1 MYTGLTHLHSAFR
14 YIVLILLLVVV
25 IKSLLGWIN
34 KSKFESIDNKLSLWL
49 LIATH
54 LQLVGGLLLYFVSPA
69 VQFNSSTMKDATTRY
84 WTVEHIFMMILAIT
98 LITIARISHKKLT
111 SDDAKFRRLFILNAA
126 ALIIIITAIILSGR
140 GLIIPTRFK

>member
-14 YIVLILLLVVV
+14 YVVIVLLIVVI

-54 LQLVGGLLLYFVSPA
+54 LQLVFGLALYFVSPV
-69 VQFNSSTMKDATTRY
+69 VQFNASTMKDATTRY
-84 WTVEHIFMMILAIT
+84 WTVEHLTMMLLAIT
-98 LITIARISHKKLT
+98 FITVARITHKKLAA
-111 SDDAKFRRLFILNAA
+111 DDAKFRRLFVLNGV
-126 ALIIIITAIILSGR
+126 ALIIIVIAIISSHR
-140 GLIIPTRFK
+140 GLIIPTRYQ

>member
-14 YIVLILLLVVV
+14 YIVLILLLVVI

-34 KSKFESIDNKLSLWL
+34 KSKFEAIDNKLSLWL

-54 LQLVGGLLLYFVSPA
+54 LQLVGGLLLYFVSPV

-84 WTVEHIFMMILAIT
+84 WTVEHLTMMLLAIA
-98 LITIARISHKKLT
+98 LITIARITHKKLKT
-111 SDDAKFRRLFILNAA
+111 DDAKFRRLFVLNIV
-126 ALIIIITAIILSGR
+126 ALIIIVVAIISSHR
-140 GLIIPTRFK
+140 GLIIPTRYQ